1 MQLAFLIDPLASLK
15 PKKDSSLALMVEGA
29 RRGHQISVLEF
40 GHVSV
45 ENGAIFAE
53 ATAVRLS
60 PDALSASSTAS
71 HVIPLGPPER
81 PAQRVN
87 IEQFD
92 RVFIRKDPPFD
103 SQYLA
108 VTYLL
113 DRPGHAGRFINAP
126 SGIREV
132 NEKLFATRYPSFTP
146 ETLVTWSFDEALRF
160 ARQYEK
166 VVIKPS
172 YYGSGKGVSLS
183 AHGDPRFPEIFATTL
198 ALEPL
203 GPVLVQQ
210 YLPEGKAGDTRV
222 MLLDGVP
229 LAAVGRRPAP
239 GEFRANIALGGEAV
253 AVEIRPEQRRI
264 ATELGQDL
272 KQLGVL
278 FAGLD
283 FIGDKLIEINVT
295 SPTLMQ
301 ELRRVSGFD
310 MAARILDRVES
321 GA

>member
-1 MQLAFLIDPLASLK
+1 VQLAFLIDPLASLK
-15 PKKDSSLALMVEGA
+15 PKKDSSLALMVEA
-29 RRGHQISVLEF
+29 VRRGHQVSVCEF
-40 GHVSV
+40 GQVSV
-45 ENGAIFAE
+45 ENGVIFAD
-53 ATAVRLS
+53 ATALRVSEEL
-60 PDALSASSTAS
+60 LTSSSVGS
-71 HVIPLGPPER
+71 HAVPLGPAR
-81 PAQRVN
+81 RVSV
-87 IEQFD
+87 EQFD

-108 VTYLL
+108 LTYLL
-113 DRPGHAGRFINAP
+113 DRPGHEGRFINAP
-126 SGIREV
+126 RGIREV
-132 NEKLFATRYPSFTP
+132 NEKLFATRFVDFTP
-146 ETLVTWSFDEALRF
+146 QTLVTWSFEEALRF

-166 VVIKPS
+166 VVLKPS
-172 YYGSGKGVSLS
+172 YFGSGKGVSLS
-183 AHGDPRFPEIFATTL
+183 SHADPGFPATFASTL
-198 ALEPL
+198 ALEPI

-229 LAAVGRRPAP
+229 VAAVGRRPAP

-264 ATELGQDL
+264 AVELGKEL
-272 KQLGVL
+272 TRLGIL

-310 MAARILDRVES
+310 LAARILDRMEA

>member
-15 PKKDSSLALMVEGA
+15 PKKDSSLALMVEAA
-29 RRGHQISVLEF
+29 RRGHQ
-40 GHVSV
+40 VSIFELGDV
-45 ENGAIFAE
+45 SLENGAIFAQ
-53 ATAVRLS
+53 ATALRVAQEVLT
-60 PDALSASSTAS
+60 SSTVS
-71 HVIPLGPPER
+71 PHVVPLGPAR
-81 PAQRVN
+81 RVS

-108 VTYLL
+108 LTYLL
-113 DRPGHAGRFINAP
+113 DRPGHDGRFINAP
-126 SGIREV
+126 RGIREV
-132 NEKLFATRYPSFTP
+132 NEKLFATRYVALTP
-146 ETLVTWSFDEALRF
+146 QTLVTWSFEEALRF

-166 VVIKPS
+166 VVLKPS
-172 YYGSGKGVSLS
+172 YFGSGKGVSLS
-183 AHGDPRFPEIFATTL
+183 SHADPAFQETFAGTL
-198 ALEPL
+198 ALEPI

-210 YLPEGKAGDTRV
+210 YLPEGKGGDTRV

-229 LAAVGRRPAP
+229 VAVVGRRPAP

-264 ATELGQDL
+264 ASEIGTQLA
-272 KQLGVL
+272 QLGIL

-310 MAARILDRVES
+310 MAARILDRVET
-321 GA
+321 GV

>member
-1 MQLAFLIDPLASLK
+1 VQLAFLIDPLSSLK
-15 PKKDSSLALMVEGA
+15 PKKDSSIALMVEAA
-29 RRGHQISVLEF
+29 RRGHQVWILEF
-40 GHVSV
+40 AHVSL
-45 ENGAIFAE
+45 EGGAIFADASE
-53 ATAVRLS
+53 VRVSAEVLS
-60 PDALSASSTAS
+60 SSTATT
-71 HVIPLGPPER
+71 HVVPVGPS
-81 PAQRVN
+81 QRVN
-87 IEQFD
+87 VEHFD

-108 VTYLL
+108 LTYLL
-113 DRPGHAGRFINAP
+113 DQPGHEGRFVNAP
-126 SGIREV
+126 RGIREV
-132 NEKLFATRYPSFTP
+132 NEKLFATRYSAFTP
-146 ETLVTWSFDEALRF
+146 HTLVTWSYQEALRF

-172 YYGSGKGVSLS
+172 YFGSGKGVSLS
-183 AHGDPRFPEIFATTL
+183 SHSHPDFASTFATTL
-198 ALEPL
+198 ALEPI

-210 YLPEGKAGDTRV
+210 YLPEGKGGDTRV

-239 GEFRANIALGGEAV
+239 GEFRANIALGGEA
-253 AVEIRPEQRRI
+253 ARAEISAEQGRI
-264 ATELGQDL
+264 ALEIGKDLTGLGI
-272 KQLGVL
+272 V

-283 FIGDKLIEINVT
+283 FIADKLIEINVT

-301 ELRRVSGFD
+301 ELQRVSGFD

>member
-1 MQLAFLIDPLASLK
+1 MQLAFVIDPLASLK
-15 PKKDSSLALMVEGA
+15 PKKDSSLALMVEA
-29 RRGHQISVLEF
+29 VRRKHQVAICEFSQISFEKGGIYVDATFVNVSPELLEQATPTA
-40 GHVSV
+40 HVV
-45 ENGAIFAE
+45 P
-53 ATAVRLS
+53 T
-60 PDALSASSTAS
+60 
-71 HVIPLGPPER
+71 GPKR
-81 PAQRVN
+81 RVN
-87 IEQFD
+87 VEQLD

-103 SQYLA
+103 SHYLA
-108 VTYLL
+108 LMYLL
-113 DRPGHAGRFINAP
+113 DRPGHAGRFINSP
-126 SGIREV
+126 QGIRDV
-132 NEKLFATRYPSFTP
+132 NEKLFVTRYGAFTP
-146 ETLVTWSFDEALRF
+146 ETLVTWSFEEAAEF

-166 VVIKPS
+166 VVLKPS

-183 AHGDPRFPEIFATTL
+183 SHSDPNFNATFASTL

-210 YLPEGKAGDTRV
+210 YLPEGKGGDTRV

-264 ATELGQDL
+264 ATELGKDL
-272 KQLGVL
+272 AQLGIL

-310 MAARILDRVES
+310 MAERILDRVES
-321 GA
+321 GV

>member
-1 MQLAFLIDPLASLK
+1 VQLAFVIDPLASLK
-15 PKKDSSLALMVEGA
+15 PKKDSSLALMVEAA
-29 RRGHQISVLEF
+29 RRKHEVAVCEFSQISFEK
-40 GHVSV
+40 
-45 ENGAIFAE
+45 GAIFLD
-53 ATAVRLS
+53 ATFV
-60 PDALSASSTAS
+60 
-71 HVIPLGPPER
+71 HVQPEVLEQAT
-81 PAQRVN
+81 PTGHVVPKGAKQRVN
-87 IEQFD
+87 VERFD

-103 SQYLA
+103 SHYLA
-108 VTYLL
+108 LMYLL

-126 SGIREV
+126 QGIRDV
-132 NEKLFATRYPSFTP
+132 NEKLFATRYGGFTP
-146 ETLVTWSFDEALRF
+146 ETLVTWSFEEAAAF

-166 VVIKPS
+166 VVLKPS

-183 AHGDPRFPEIFATTL
+183 SHSDPQFNATFSSTL
-198 ALEPL
+198 GLEPL

-222 MLLDGVP
+222 MLLDGVS

-264 ATELGQDL
+264 ANEIGKDLVRLGI
-272 KQLGVL
+272 L

-310 MAARILDRVES
+310 MAARILDRVEA
-321 GA
+321 GP

>member
-1 MQLAFLIDPLASLK
+1 LQLAFLIDPLASLK
-15 PKKDSSLALMVEGA
+15 PKKDSSLALMVEAA
-29 RRGHQISVLEF
+29 RRGHDVWILEYEQ
-40 GHVSV
+40 VSF
-45 ENGAIFAE
+45 EKGELFAH
-53 ATAVRLS
+53 ATQVRVQAEL
-60 PDALSASSTAS
+60 LSASTPTS
-71 HVIPLGPPER
+71 HVTPLGPAR
-81 PAQRVN
+81 RLDMTH
-87 IEQFD
+87 FD

-108 VTYLL
+108 LTYLL
-113 DRPGHAGRFINAP
+113 DRPGHEGRFINSP
-126 SGIREV
+126 RGIREV
-132 NEKLFATRYPSFTP
+132 NEKLFATRYAAFTP
-146 ETLVTWSFDEALRF
+146 ETLVTWSFSEAQDF
-160 ARQYEK
+160 ARRYEK
-166 VVIKPS
+166 VVLKPT
-172 YYGSGKGVSLS
+172 YFGSGKGVSLS
-183 AHGDPRFPEIFATTL
+183 AHGDPQFESTFAATL
-198 ALEPL
+198 ALESR

-253 AVEIRPEQRRI
+253 AVEIRPEQRHI
-264 ATELGQDL
+264 ASSIGRELT
-272 KQLGVL
+272 QLGII

-310 MAARILDRVES
+310 ITQRILDRVE
-321 GA
+321 AR

>member
-15 PKKDSSLALMVEGA
+15 PKKDSSIALMVEAA
-29 RRGHQISVLEF
+29 RRGHQVWILEF
-40 GHVSV
+40 GQVSV
-45 ENGAIFAE
+45 EGGAVFAD
-53 ATAVRLS
+53 ATEVRVSAEVLS
-60 PDALSASSTAS
+60 SSTATA
-71 HVIPLGPPER
+71 HVVPVGPAR
-81 PAQRVN
+81 RLS
-87 IEQFD
+87 IEHFD

-108 VTYLL
+108 LTYLL
-113 DRPGHAGRFINAP
+113 DQPGQEGRFINAP
-126 SGIREV
+126 RGIREV
-132 NEKLFATRYPSFTP
+132 NEKLFAARYSGFAPH
-146 ETLVTWSFDEALRF
+146 TLITWSFEEALRF

-183 AHGDPRFPEIFATTL
+183 SHSQPDFGSIFATTL
-198 ALEPL
+198 ALEPV

-222 MLLDGVP
+222 MLLDGLP

-239 GEFRANIALGGEAV
+239 GEFRANIALGGEAIR
-253 AVEIRPEQRRI
+253 VEISAEQRRI
-264 ATELGQDL
+264 STQIGKDLTGLGI
-272 KQLGVL
+272 V

-301 ELRRVSGFD
+301 ELQRVSGFD
-310 MAARILDRVES
+310 MAASILDRVE
-321 GA
+321 APL

>member
-29 RRGHQISVLEF
+29 RRGHQISILEF

-53 ATAVRLS
+53 ATAVRVS

-71 HVIPLGPPER
+71 HVVPLGA
-81 PAQRVN
+81 AQRVS

-108 VTYLL
+108 VTLLL

-146 ETLVTWSFDEALRF
+146 QTLVTWSFDEALRF

-183 AHGDPRFPEIFATTL
+183 AHDDPRFSEVFATTL

-210 YLPEGKAGDTRV
+210 YLPEGKGGDTRV

-264 ATELGQDL
+264 ASEIGKDL
-272 KQLGVL
+272 VQLGIL

-310 MAARILDRVES
+310 MAARILDRVEA